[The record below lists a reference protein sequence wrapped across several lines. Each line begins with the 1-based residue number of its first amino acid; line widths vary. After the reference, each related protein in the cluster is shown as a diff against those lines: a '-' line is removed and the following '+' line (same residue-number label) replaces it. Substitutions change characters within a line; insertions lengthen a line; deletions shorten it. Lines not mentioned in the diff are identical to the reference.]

1 MKIEEFNNNDM
12 HGVQEVRGAPLS
24 NNLNRKTSLKY

>member
-1 MKIEEFNNNDM
+1 MKIDEFNNKDM

-24 NNLNRKTSLKY
+24 NNMNRKASFK

>member
-12 HGVQEVRGAPLS
+12 HGAQKLRGAPLS
-24 NNLNRKTSLKY
+24 NILNRKTSLK